1 MKKPLLLLLSLQFF
15 VVSAQDHL
23 SGINTSKRIG
33 LLNVSNNPAELSNLS
48 SKYEVNLFSVSTIVS
63 NNIVGFNDI
72 VDGENLEDL
81 LFKGEKPVNFRL
93 DSEIYGP
100 GFAMRLKKWSFGFN
114 TKGYIKASVVDV
126 NPSLGDAILNQAI
139 QSIGGE
145 PTKIKNDYNQRL
157 NGTTWGEVGLSVARN
172 LYATDTKKF
181 SAGVTLKLLFP
192 GSYANFGVS
201 QFTGTITNNTTEQ
214 TIRNATANVNFAYSG
229 NLANSFVDFSDYSK
243 SVFGGLSG
251 YAADFG
257 INYQWKNKDKE
268 EYKLNIG
275 AAVKNI
281 GSMTFKS
288 DNNSSINY
296 DLKIPRL
303 PLPNT
308 QFLDLNKFT
317 NIESLQ
323 EIEKLLI
330 NEGFLTKTDGGNANF
345 KVNLPT
351 VFSGYADIK
360 VISKFYLTLYT
371 QQKLNDNGKNDQI
384 ITQNVV
390 SVTPRFSFKN
400 YELFS
405 SWADNE
411 ISGTTGGFGLRICG
425 FYLGSSSIL
434 TALTSD
440 TKQADFYIG
449 FQYGLR

>member
-1 MKKPLLLLLSLQFF
+1 MKKPLILLFSLQFF
-15 VVSAQDHL
+15 IVAAQDHL
-23 SGINTSKRIG
+23 SGLNTSRRVG

-72 VDGENLEDL
+72 IDGENLEDL
-81 LFKGEKPVNFRL
+81 LFKGDKPVNFRL

-100 GFAMRLKKWSFGFN
+100 GFAMRFKKWSFGFN
-114 TKGYIKASVVDV
+114 TKGFIKASVVDV

-139 QSIGGE
+139 QSIGGA
-145 PTKIKNDYNQRL
+145 TTIKNDYNQRL

-172 LYATDTKKF
+172 LYATDTKKL
-181 SAGVTLKLLFP
+181 SAGITLKLLFP
-192 GSYANFGVS
+192 GSYANFGVG
-201 QFTGTITNNTTEQ
+201 QFSGTITNNTTEQ
-214 TIRNATANVNFAYSG
+214 TITNASANLNFAYSG
-229 NLANSFVDFSDYSK
+229 NLANSFVDFNDYSK
-243 SVFGGLSG
+243 SVFGGLNG

-288 DNNSSINY
+288 DNNSSIDY
-296 DLKIPRL
+296 KLDISGSEVLDLK
-303 PLPNT
+303 
-308 QFLDLNKFT
+308 KFT
-317 NIESLQ
+317 NIES
-323 EIEKLLI
+323 IEGIEDLLLK
-330 NEGFLTKTDGGNANF
+330 EGFLTKTDGGNANF

-360 VISKFYLTLYT
+360 VISKFYLTLFT

-390 SVTPRFSFKN
+390 SVTPRISFKN
-400 YELFS
+400 FELFS

-434 TALTSD
+434 TALSSD
-440 TKQADFYIG
+440 TKQADFYLG

>member
-1 MKKPLLLLLSLQFF
+1 MKKPLILLFSLQFF
-15 VVSAQDHL
+15 IVSAQDHL
-23 SGINTSKRIG
+23 SGLNTSRRVG

-72 VDGENLEDL
+72 VDGGNLEDL
-81 LFKGEKPVNFRL
+81 LFKGNGRVNFRF

-114 TKGYIKASVVDV
+114 TKGFIKSSAVDV

-145 PTKIKNDYNQRL
+145 PTTIKNDYNQRL

-172 LYATDTKKF
+172 LYATDTKKL

-192 GSYANFGVS
+192 GSYANFGVG
-201 QFTGTITNNTTEQ
+201 QFSGTITNNITEQ
-214 TIRNATANVNFAYSG
+214 TITNATANLNFAYSG
-229 NLANSFVDFSDYSK
+229 NLANSFVNFNDYSK
-243 SVFGGLSG
+243 SVFGGLNG
-251 YAADFG
+251 VAADFG

-268 EYKLNIG
+268 DYKLNLG
-275 AAVKNI
+275 VAVKNI

-288 DNNSSINY
+288 DNNSSIDY
-296 DLKIPRL
+296 KLDISGSEVLDLK
-303 PLPNT
+303 
-308 QFLDLNKFT
+308 KFT
-317 NIESLQ
+317 NIES
-323 EIEKLLI
+323 IEGIEDLLLK
-330 NEGFLTKTDGGNANF
+330 EGFLTKKDGGNADF
-345 KVNLPT
+345 KVNLPA

-360 VISKFYLTLYT
+360 VFSKFYLTLYT

-390 SVTPRFSFKN
+390 SVTPRISFKN
-400 YELFS
+400 FELFS

-440 TKQADFYIG
+440 TKQADFYLG

>member
-1 MKKPLLLLLSLQFF
+1 MKKSIFLLLLLQFF
-15 VVSAQDHL
+15 FISAQDHL
-23 SGINTSKRIG
+23 SGLNTSKRVG

-48 SKYEVNLFSVSTIVS
+48 SKYEVNLFSVSAIVS

-81 LFKGEKPVNFRL
+81 LFKGNGRVNFRV

-139 QSIGGE
+139 QSIGGA
-145 PTKIKNDYNQRL
+145 TTIKNDYNQRL

-172 LYATDTKKF
+172 LYATDTKKI

-192 GSYANFGVS
+192 GSYANFGVG
-201 QFTGTITNNTTEQ
+201 QFSGTITNNTDKQ
-214 TIRNATANVNFAYSG
+214 TITDANANLNFAYSG
-229 NLANSFVDFSDYSK
+229 NLANSFVDFSDYSR
-243 SVFGGLSG
+243 SVFGGLNG
-251 YAADFG
+251 VAADFG
-257 INYQWKNKDKE
+257 INYQWKSKDKE
-268 EYKLNIG
+268 EYKLNLG

-281 GSMTFKS
+281 GTMTFKS

-296 DLKIPRL
+296 ELDI
-303 PLPNT
+303 T
-308 QFLDLNKFT
+308 GSEVLDLNKFN

-323 EIEKLLI
+323 GIEEILI
-330 NEGFLTKTDGGNANF
+330 KEGFLTKTDGGNADF
-345 KVNLPT
+345 KVNLPA
-351 VFSGYADIK
+351 VFTGYADIK
-360 VISKFYLTLYT
+360 VISKFYLTLFT

-390 SVTPRFSFKN
+390 SVTPRISFKN
-400 YELFS
+400 FELFS

-434 TALTSD
+434 TALSSN

>member
-1 MKKPLLLLLSLQFF
+1 MQKLSLFFFMFQFF
-15 VVSAQDHL
+15 NISAQDHL

-81 LFKGEKPVNFRL
+81 LFKGDKPVNFRL

-114 TKGYIKASVVDV
+114 TKGYIKTSVVDV
-126 NPSLGDAILNQAI
+126 NPKLGDALIAQAAE
-139 QSIGGE
+139 SIGGV
-145 PTKIKNDYNQRL
+145 TTLQYDKNQRT
-157 NGTTWGEVGLSVARN
+157 NGTTWGEIGFSIARN

-201 QFTGTITNNTTEQ
+201 QFSGTITNNTTEQ
-214 TIRNATANVNFAYSG
+214 TITNASANVNFAYSG
-229 NLANSFVDFSDYSK
+229 NLANSFVDFNDYSK
-243 SVFGGLSG
+243 SVFGGLNG

-257 INYQWKNKDKE
+257 INYQWKDKDKE

-288 DNNSSINY
+288 DNNSSIDY
-296 DLKIPRL
+296 KLDISGSEV
-303 PLPNT
+303 
-308 QFLDLNKFT
+308 LDLNKFN

-323 EIEKLLI
+323 EIETLLI
-330 NEGFLTKTDGGNANF
+330 SEGFLTKTDGGNADF

-351 VFSGYADIK
+351 VFSGYADVKI
-360 VISKFYLTLYT
+360 ISKFYLTLFT

-384 ITQNVV
+384 TTQNVV

-411 ISGTTGGFGLRICG
+411 ISGTTGGLGIRICG

-434 TALTSD
+434 TALSSD

-449 FQYGLR
+449 FQYGLK